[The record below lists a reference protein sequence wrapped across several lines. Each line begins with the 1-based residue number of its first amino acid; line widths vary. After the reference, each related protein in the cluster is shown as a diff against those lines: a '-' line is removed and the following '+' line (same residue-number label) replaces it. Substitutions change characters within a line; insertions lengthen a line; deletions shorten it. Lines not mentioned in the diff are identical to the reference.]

1 MRTKLA
7 CVVAGIS
14 ILLAVA
20 QVRTHH
26 AFSAEFDIEKPL
38 SLKGTLVRWD
48 MINPHS
54 WFHLDIEDDDGTV
67 VTWLIEGGSPNELIR
82 NGVTKNTLAIGTEL
96 TVEGYQAKDGDVQGG
111 GPELHARQWR
121 ADVSRRVRQSRRGR
135 SVVPGRCQE
144 PALWCPPLPPGE
156 GLRSGQSPLGTTGL
170 TAATTSRTPSNAR
183 TASSRE

>member
-7 CVVAGIS
+7 CVVAGIG

-20 QVRTHH
+20 PVRTHH

-96 TVEGYQAKDGDVQGG
+96 TVEGYQAKDGTSKAVGRNFTLANGERMFLGG
-111 GPELHARQWR
+111 SASRVG
-121 ADVSRRVRQSRRGR
+121 ADR
-135 SVVPGRCQE
+135 
-144 PALWCPPLPPGE
+144 
-156 GLRSGQSPLGTTGL
+156 
-170 TAATTSRTPSNAR
+170 
-183 TASSRE
+183 